1 MIGTSSI
8 CVRGVMCGA
17 VMLASAAVSP
27 DLRASTECQAPLVVH
42 ADHWERP
49 PTSEAELLAARFLQ
63 REGRLVAAD
72 DASRR
77 GLAQEIDEVLSR
89 LREEFPGMANIVA
102 RESSETPRRVI
113 LELEPDLLDAVDRA
127 LGNSDAPVPLR
138 TGNVDF
144 DCLNARLG
152 LRAVNVYRRL
162 DAAVLSFGHRID
174 FMEAMTRYSK
184 IEGVGYVESDA
195 FLGDGPDVGMRRS
208 EKDWFV
214 VFRDASGDCPSGCLY
229 EELHFFV
236 VEGDEVER
244 VNPARAS
251 EISAFPAIAAERG
264 WRALAAA
271 PGADDRGMDET
282 AGND

>member
-1 MIGTSSI
+1 MSGTSI
-8 CVRGVMCGA
+8 GWARKVMCGA

-27 DLRASTECQAPLVVH
+27 DLGATTECRAPLVVH
-42 ADHWERP
+42 ADHWEHP
-49 PTSEAELLAARFLQ
+49 PTSEADLLAARFLQ
-63 REGRLVAAD
+63 RDGRLLTAD
-72 DASRR
+72 NASRR
-77 GLAQEIDEVLSR
+77 GLAQDIDEVLSR

-127 LGNSDAPVPLR
+127 LGNAATPVPLR

-144 DCLNARLG
+144 NCLNARLG
-152 LRAVNVYRRL
+152 LRGVNVFRRVG
-162 DAAVLSFGHRID
+162 AAVLSFEHRID
-174 FMEAMTRYSK
+174 FKEAMTRYSK

-195 FLGDGPDVGMRRS
+195 FVGDGPDVGMRRS
-208 EKDWFV
+208 TKDWFV

-251 EISAFPAIAAERG
+251 EISAFPEIAAERG
-264 WRALAAA
+264 WRMPAS
-271 PGADDRGMDET
+271 GAHERGMDEG